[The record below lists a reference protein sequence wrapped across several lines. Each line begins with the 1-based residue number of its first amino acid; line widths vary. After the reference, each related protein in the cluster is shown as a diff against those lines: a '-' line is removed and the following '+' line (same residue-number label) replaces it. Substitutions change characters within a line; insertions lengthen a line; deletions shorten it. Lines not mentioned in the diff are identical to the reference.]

1 MGTMIATAYCDSG
14 FPVLWV
20 RHESTITADPCV
32 RQLIDQEG
40 FEGYGRYW
48 RLIELLSDSTTHEIP
63 PIGARGYKRFLL
75 GLGFTDDESFDGFL
89 NTLISLDLLERT
101 KRGCYRV
108 PLVDKAAESLALSK
122 AYGSKGGRKAAAN
135 RKLKQG

>member
-1 MGTMIATAYCDSG
+1 MGTMIATADCDSG

-75 GLGFTDDESFDGFL
+75 G
-89 NTLISLDLLERT
+89 
-101 KRGCYRV
+101 
-108 PLVDKAAESLALSK
+108 
-122 AYGSKGGRKAAAN
+122 
-135 RKLKQG
+135 

>member
-1 MGTMIATAYCDSG
+1 MGTMAATADVVSG
-14 FPVLWV
+14 SPVLWV

-63 PIGARGYKRFLL
+63 PIGVRGYKRFLL
-75 GLGFTDDESFDGFL
+75 GLGFADDESFDEFL
-89 NTLISLDLLERT
+89 NVLISLDLLERT

-108 PLVDKAAESLALSK
+108 PLVDKAAESLMK
-122 AYGSKGGRKAAAN
+122 AKINGSKGGRTAAAN
-135 RKLKQG
+135 RKLRQG